1 MRGCTGLL
9 RRKTSLSGFILCGWK
24 DRFAEYEDTIMQYAA
39 EIKIFRIEMKSS
51 KNLQRSKHGLK
62 TSTKFY
68 LEERERENILQDS
81 AFNSREG
88 FFI

>member
-1 MRGCTGLL
+1 
-9 RRKTSLSGFILCGWK
+9 
-24 DRFAEYEDTIMQYAA
+24 MQYAA
-39 EIKIFRIEMKSS
+39 EIKFWKIEMKGN

-81 AFNSREG
+81 FSTSPFDSREG